1 MNILKLSKGKK
12 SMLYVPYI
20 EKSGK
25 LVRIGEVMSLQEL
38 EQYIKRNYPND
49 IDKIVLKPLFMK

>member
-1 MNILKLSKGKK
+1 MF
-12 SMLYVPYI
+12 YVPYI